1 MKQEL
6 NNLASVFI
14 TLTVLLI
21 FSNLHVVG
29 EASENGMHENHGYN
43 ERNTSSISEPVV
55 DIEIVPAGIR
65 TGTLASIFFTVKDAK
80 GKPIQDLVISHERI
94 FHIII
99 ISKDFSVFAHLHPE
113 DFGPVTSDMK
123 EKAKYGVKF
132 IFPKAGEYLI
142 AADFAVK
149 DHVFSKHFRV
159 TIPGKPSMD
168 NVKEDFSRDRNFND
182 YHFRLIAPEHIAAGQ
197 KTTLKYQ
204 INENG
209 KPITNLEPYLGA
221 PMHLAVILMDLN
233 HFIHAHGYKAGNQS
247 APHPVGHIHG
257 TTYEHYGPEIWADV
271 IFPEKG
277 TYKIFSEI
285 KHKGKVLRFDF
296 LVNVEK

>member
-1 MKQEL
+1 MKKMF

-14 TLTVLLI
+14 TLTVLFI
-21 FSNLHVVG
+21 FSNLHIVG
-29 EASENGMHENHGYN
+29 EAAEIGIHENHGYN
-43 ERNTSSISEPVV
+43 ERNTFSFSKPVV

-99 ISKDFSVFAHLHPE
+99 ISRDFSVFAHLHPE

-132 IFPKAGEYLI
+132 IFPKEGEYLI

-149 DHVFSKHFRV
+149 DHIFSKHFRV

-168 NVKEDFSRDRNFND
+168 NVKEDFARDRNFND
-182 YHFRLIAPEHIAAGQ
+182 YHVRLIAPEHIAAEQ

-204 INENG
+204 INGNG

-233 HFIHAHGYKAGNQS
+233 YFIHTHGYKAGNQS
-247 APHPVGHIHG
+247 ATHPVGHIQG
-257 TTYEHYGPEIWADV
+257 TIYEHYGPEIWADI

-277 TYKIFSEI
+277 IYKIFSEI
-285 KHKGKVLRFDF
+285 QHKGKVLRFDF

>member
-1 MKQEL
+1 MT
-6 NNLASVFI
+6 VFI
-14 TLTVLLI
+14 TLTVTVLLI

-29 EASENGMHENHGYN
+29 EASEIGTHKSHEYN

-94 FHIII
+94 LHIII
-99 ISKDFSVFAHLHPE
+99 ISRDFSVFAHLHPE
-113 DFGPVTSDMK
+113 DFEPVTSEMK
-123 EKAKYGVKF
+123 EKAKYEVKF

-159 TIPGKPSMD
+159 MIPGKPSMD
-168 NVKEDFSRDRNFND
+168 NIKEDFSRDRNFND

-209 KPITNLEPYLGA
+209 KQITNLEPYLGA

-233 HFIHAHGYKAGNQS
+233 QCSYTPMDTRLAIS
-247 APHPVGHIHG
+247 LPHIQLAIS
-257 TTYEHYGPEIWADV
+257 T
-271 IFPEKG
+271 
-277 TYKIFSEI
+277 
-285 KHKGKVLRFDF
+285 VLRMNITGRKSG
-296 LVNVEK
+296 LM